1 MCRQTQQRIMRSA
14 GPRPGPAVLAGVA
27 VLALLAPRPA
37 PPAQAQP
44 APTTVT
50 FAYTGAAQTWTVPA
64 RVTSV
69 TFDVYGAQG
78 GDVVNYTAGGRG
90 GRAMATLPVT
100 PGSVV
105 TIMVGGAGDSV
116 ANCSGQVAAAANANA
131 FNPLFPQVQPSGGA
145 PGVATGSAS
154 GGAVAIPAL
163 PIMPSSPSAPSRT
176 TPGADGFN
184 GGGGGGSG
192 QADLCGAAGG
202 GGGAS
207 DVRIGGVALTDRVL
221 VAGGGGGAAD
231 SISVCLPEGGAGGGL
246 TGGAGG
252 CNGGGG
258 GDQTGMNGSG
268 QFGQGSAGSE
278 GASSGG
284 GSGGGG
290 YYGGAGGQGAGGGG
304 GSGFGPPDTIFETGV
319 REGHGLVTI
328 AYTAPTP
335 DLDLTLTT
343 SSDPIQAGTA
353 LTYTLTVTNI
363 GFSAAEMV
371 ELTASLPAT
380 TTFVSLSAPDGWN
393 CTPIGVGRG
402 GPGPAGFPC
411 TRPTLAAGAAPQTVT
426 VVVQVPGTLAGTAIT
441 ATATVTAAHDVDPTN
456 NSATTMTPVCVPIR
470 PQTSCP

>member
-1 MCRQTQQRIMRSA
+1 
-14 GPRPGPAVLAGVA
+14 VGVV
-27 VLALLAPRPA
+27 VLALLCAGAASA

-44 APTTVT
+44 APVTVT
-50 FAYTGAAQTWTVPA
+50 FEYTGAAQTWTVPA
-64 RVTSV
+64 RVTSA

-90 GRAMATLPVT
+90 GRAIATLPVT

-116 ANCSGQVAAAANANA
+116 ANCSGQVASAAGV
-131 FNPLFPQVQPSGGA
+131 FNPLLVQVQPSGGV

-176 TPGADGFN
+176 TPAVGGFN
-184 GGGGGGSG
+184 GGGDAG

-207 DVRIGGVALTDRVL
+207 DVRVGGMALTDRVL

-231 SISVCLPEGGAGGGL
+231 FISVCHPEGGAGGGL
-246 TGGAGG
+246 TGGAGA
-252 CNGGGG
+252 CSGGAG
-258 GDQTGMNGSG
+258 GDQTGMSGSG
-268 QFGQGSAGSE
+268 QLGQGSAGAA
-278 GASSGG
+278 GVFTGG
-284 GSGGGG
+284 GGGGGG
-290 YYGGAGGQGAGGGG
+290 YYGGAGGQDAGGGG
-304 GSGFGPPDTIFETGV
+304 GGGGFGPPGTVFETGV
-319 REGHGLVTI
+319 RAGHGVVTI
-328 AYTAPTP
+328 SYTAPTP
-335 DLDLTLTT
+335 DLALTLTT

-363 GFSAAEMV
+363 GFSTAEMV
-371 ELTASLPAT
+371 ELAASLPAT
-380 TTFVSLSAPDGWN
+380 ATFVSLSAPDGWN

-402 GPGPAGFPC
+402 VPAPAGFPC
-411 TRPTLAAGAAPQTVT
+411 TRPALAAGAAPQTFT
-426 VVVQVPGTLAGTAIT
+426 VVVQVPGTLGGTAIT

-456 NSATTMTPVCVPIR
+456 NSATTTTPVCVPIR